1 MHLARQASVLLELG
15 PQAWVLV
22 QRGLVP
28 SALQQLALAQS
39 VPWVSE
45 SMASARCGLPV
56 LPASEWTAWVR
67 SVRLV

>member
-28 SALQQLALAQS
+28 SALQQLALAQP

-45 SMASARCGLPV
+45 SMAL
-56 LPASEWTAWVR
+56 
-67 SVRLV
+67 VRLG